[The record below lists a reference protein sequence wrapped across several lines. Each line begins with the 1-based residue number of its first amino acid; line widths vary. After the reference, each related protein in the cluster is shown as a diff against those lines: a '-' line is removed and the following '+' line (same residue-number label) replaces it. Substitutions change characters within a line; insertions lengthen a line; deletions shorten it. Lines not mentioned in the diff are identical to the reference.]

1 MLSNIVLRAIEP
13 EDLELVYRIENIP
26 DYWHWGPTTVPYSRY
41 ALRQYLQE
49 TQNDLFADRQVRLVA
64 QCGAEAVGLADLTDF
79 DPVHQR
85 AQVGICLL
93 PEYQGKRLSLPILL
107 ALKDYATRLHLRQIY
122 AVVSVTNTPAMHLF
136 ASASFNHTATLHSWL
151 HLQDNTFTD
160 AAVWQLLINS

>member
-93 PEYQGKRLSLPILL
+93 PEYQGKRLSLPILQ

-122 AVVSVTNTPAMHLF
+122 AVVAVTNTPAMHLF
-136 ASASFNHTATLHSWL
+136 ASAFFSHTATLHSWL

>member
-93 PEYQGKRLSLPILL
+93 PEYQGKRLSLPILQ
-107 ALKDYATRLHLRQIY
+107 ALKDYATRLHLHQIY

>member
-93 PEYQGKRLSLPILL
+93 PEYQGKRLSLPILQ

-151 HLQDNTFTD
+151 HLHDNTFTD

>member
-1 MLSNIVLRAIEP
+1 VLSNIVLRAIEP

-93 PEYQGKRLSLPILL
+93 PEYQGKRLSLPILQ